1 MEVPKSGKERRLSGA
16 GISEGVALGRVTLL
30 ERDTRGAAP
39 FYVIEETGI
48 AAEQQRIVQAI
59 HAAAEQMDALIAAV
73 TQRISAA
80 QANIFV
86 AQKMMI
92 LDEVLLEQMRDI
104 VAQRRVNAET
114 AISTALDVYESLL
127 SEVDSEY
134 LKERAS
140 DIGEIRRRLLDI
152 LLKTGGDHVPP
163 VQQTATALSGSRIL
177 VAEEL
182 TPGETVAL
190 DTAHTVAFI
199 TERGGPA
206 SHAAILA
213 RALGI
218 PAVSGV
224 KNILAHFAQG
234 EEVLVNGA
242 TGEIVV
248 CPAPAT
254 LRLYPAAKRPVSR
267 RLQAVAPVENLTV
280 MANINLSTELEFV
293 KTVLAEGVGLYRTE
307 FELLA
312 AGRMLSEDEQ
322 YQRYASVVD
331 GMAGRAVFFRL
342 FDLGS
347 DKSAPFLEIPPE
359 ENPCLGCRGARLLLS
374 RTDWLITQARALAR
388 ASAHGPI
395 HVVYPMISELDQ
407 FLKLRELFEQSTQDL
422 SPGEIKHGV
431 MLEVPSACL
440 AAREVLE
447 ASDFA
452 SIGSNDL
459 VQYLFAI
466 DRNNERVAADYRPDR
481 PVFWRLLAQV
491 MNAARE
497 TGKPVSLCGEI
508 GGQPQFIPKLLEL
521 GIRTVSVNPRFVGLA
536 RVTARRA
543 AITPSV

>member
-1 MEVPKSGKERRLSGA
+1 MGR
-16 GISEGVALGRVTLL
+16 VALLH
-30 ERDTRGAAP
+30 RDPKASVP
-39 FYVIEETGI
+39 FYFVLESDV
-48 AAEQQRIVQAI
+48 AAEQLRIADAVR
-59 HAAAEQMDALIAAV
+59 AAAEQLDALIAVV
-73 TQRISAA
+73 TERIGPA

-92 LDEVLLEQMRDI
+92 LDEVLAEQMRVI
-104 VAQRRVNAET
+104 IAERLVNAET
-114 AISTALDVYESLL
+114 AAASALDAYESLL
-127 SEVDSEY
+127 ADLDSEY
-134 LKERAS
+134 LRERAS
-140 DIGEIRRRLLDI
+140 DIGEIRRRLLD
-152 LLKTGGDHVPP
+152 LLNRTREDHAPSAP
-163 VQQTATALSGSRIL
+163 AASPALSGACVL

-182 TPGETVAL
+182 TPGETVSL
-190 DTAHTVAFI
+190 DTSRTVAFI

-224 KNILAHFAQG
+224 RNILSHFAHG
-234 EEVLVNGA
+234 DEVLVNGA

-248 CPAPAT
+248 SPAPAT

-280 MANINLSTELEFV
+280 MANISLCSELNFV
-293 KTVLAEGVGLYRTE
+293 NTVRAEGVGLYRTE

-322 YQRYASVVD
+322 YQRYATVVK
-331 GMAGRAVFFRL
+331 GMEGKPVFFRL

-347 DKSAPFLEIPPE
+347 DKSAPFLEIPAE
-359 ENPCLGCRGARLLLS
+359 ENPCLGYRGARLLLG

-388 ASAHGPI
+388 AAAHGAI
-395 HVVYPMISELDQ
+395 HVIYPMISDLDQ
-407 FLKLRELFEQSTQDL
+407 FLKLRELFRQHTQD
-422 SPGEIKHGV
+422 IAMHDIRHGV

-440 AAREVLE
+440 AAREILE
-447 ASDFA
+447 TADFA

-466 DRNNERVAADYRPDR
+466 DRNNELVSTDYRPDR
-481 PVFWRLLAQV
+481 PVFWRVLRLV
-491 MNAARE
+491 MDAAAE
-497 TGKPVSLCGEI
+497 TGKPVSLCGEM
-508 GGQPQFIPKLLEL
+508 GGQPQHIPKLLEL
-521 GIRTVSVNPRFVGLA
+521 GVTTVSVNPRFVGLA

-543 AITPSV
+543 AGPRASSPQP